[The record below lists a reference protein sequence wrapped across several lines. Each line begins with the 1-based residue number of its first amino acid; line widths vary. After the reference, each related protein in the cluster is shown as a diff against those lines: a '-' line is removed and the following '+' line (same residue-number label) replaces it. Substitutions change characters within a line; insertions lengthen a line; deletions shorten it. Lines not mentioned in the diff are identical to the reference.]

1 MCVDAGGGAVH
12 GARPELPCMHDVVF
26 DFQVNDEVDDL
37 AADPSSVTYDSA
49 EGNQRRQQR
58 YRQGGEAK

>member
-1 MCVDAGGGAVH
+1 MLAEALFM
-12 GARPELPCMHDVVF
+12 EHDLNF
-26 DFQVNDEVDDL
+26 HVNDEVDDL